1 MKKFLIKNVEKS
13 VPVYNVLYIIFNA
26 CKAISDKIEV
36 TLYFHCVSYIIVG
49 H

>member
-1 MKKFLIKNVEKS
+1 MKNFLIKNVEKS
-13 VPVYNVLYIIFNA
+13 VPVCNVLYIIFNA